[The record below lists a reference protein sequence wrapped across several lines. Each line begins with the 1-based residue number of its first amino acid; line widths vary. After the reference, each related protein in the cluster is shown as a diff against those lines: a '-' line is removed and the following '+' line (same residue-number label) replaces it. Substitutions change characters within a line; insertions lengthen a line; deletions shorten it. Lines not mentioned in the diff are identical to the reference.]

1 MGDIIKAIEFLG
13 IPATIAIGVVGLF
26 LVSQIIGE
34 FCEFCGKVVPEF
46 MKVRKYFKR
55 KRDEREK
62 RNELLKNVE
71 TLLIKVGP
79 LFNNVEQHYNEDNI
93 TQRNQ
98 WIEKVNDNMDYVH
111 ERAKVYDESILK
123 LTDGLNR
130 VTNQLNTN
138 NNLTAEM
145 FVQHSRD
152 RIFDFAGKCGSD
164 DAVISKE
171 EFHRIFKV
179 HKKYEDFLAQHNM
192 ENGEVD
198 SAFAIIQQAF
208 EYRIKHHSFLEDI
221 RGCNN
226 TTK

>member
-13 IPATIAIGVVGLF
+13 IPATIAIGVIGLF
-26 LVSQIIGE
+26 FISQIIGE

-46 MKVRKYFKR
+46 MKVRKYFRRKREEKR
-55 KRDEREK
+55 KEK
-62 RNELLKNVE
+62 ELMKNVE
-71 TLLIKVGP
+71 ALLIKVEP

-98 WIEKVNDNMDYVH
+98 WMEKVNSNMEYVH
-111 ERAKVYDESILK
+111 ERTKVYDESILK
-123 LTDGLNR
+123 LTEGLNQA
-130 VTNQLNTN
+130 TSQLNTN

-145 FVQHSRD
+145 FVQNSRD
-152 RIFDFAGKCGSD
+152 RIFDFASKCGND

-179 HKKYEDFLAQHNM
+179 HKKYEDFLQQHSM

-221 RGCNN
+221 RGM
-226 TTK
+226 